1 MTQEKNKFTNPI
13 QNFLSI
19 LTSRERFNFWLLSG
33 INTFFFLLMITIG
46 GAHFTTCLAFYTV
59 VEVTI
64 IGYYIFV
71 NRYPRKTKFREWID
85 AIAFAVVAAT
95 LIRTF
100 FIEAYTI
107 PTSSM
112 EKTLLVGDF
121 LFVSKV
127 NYGARTPMT
136 PISFPFAHNTLP
148 VVGNKSYLEWFEMPF
163 FRLPGFQKIKNNDIV
178 VFNYPFESGRPV
190 DKKENYIKRCL
201 AIAGDSI
208 SVVNQQVFINGVQ
221 AENPPRME
229 YKYHVKTDGTG
240 FNQKLVRKL
249 DITEGGALSE
259 NGDFELILTKDSK
272 AAIRKESN
280 VISIDSTIQAKGFYA
295 EYIFPH
301 HEAIA
306 WNVDNFGPLYV
317 PKAGAEVKL
326 DSNTFYL
333 YEQNIKVYENN
344 PSFEMKNGKFYIEGK
359 EVVSYKF
366 KFNYYFMMGDNR
378 HNSADS
384 RFWGFVPEDHIVGKA
399 LFIWMSWDTN
409 GSGLSKVRWDRL
421 FHGIN

>member
-1 MTQEKNKFTNPI
+1 MTQENKPTTAI
-13 QNFLSI
+13 QKFLI
-19 LTSRERFNFWLLSG
+19 KLTKRERFNFWLLSG
-33 INTFFFLLMITIG
+33 INTFFLLIMLFVTGSNIL
-46 GAHFTTCLAFYTV
+46 TCISFHLL
-59 VEVTI
+59 VEVVI

-85 AIAFAVVAAT
+85 AVAFAVVAAT

-112 EKTLLVGDF
+112 EKSLLVGDF

-148 VVGNKSYLEWFEMPF
+148 VIGGKSYVEWFEMPF
-163 FRLPGFQKIKNNDIV
+163 FRLPGFQKIKNNDVV
-178 VFNYPFESGRPV
+178 VFNYPNENDRPV

-201 AIAGDSI
+201 AIAGDTI
-208 SVVNQQVFINGVQ
+208 LVKDQQVYVNGIA
-221 AENPPRME
+221 AENPPKMQF
-229 YKYHVKTDGTG
+229 KYYVKTDGTG
-240 FNQKLVRKL
+240 FNQKIVREL

-259 NGDFELILTKDSK
+259 QGDFEIILTKDSK
-272 AAIRKESN
+272 AALRKQMN
-280 VISIDSTIQAKGFYA
+280 VIKIDSTVQPKGVYA
-295 EYIFPH
+295 NYIFPYR
-301 HEAIA
+301 ESLA

-317 PKAGAEVKL
+317 PKAGDVITL
-326 DSNTFYL
+326 DTNNFYL
-333 YEQNIKVYENN
+333 YERAIKVYENN
-344 PSFEMKNGKFYIEGK
+344 PTFDMREGKFFMGNEEIKNYT
-359 EVVSYKF
+359 F
-366 KFNYYFMMGDNR
+366 KYNYYFMMGDNR

-399 LFIWMSWDTN
+399 LFIWMSWDAN
-409 GSGLSKVRWDRL
+409 GTGLSKIRWNRL

>member
-221 AENPPRME
+221 AENPPRM
-229 YKYHVKTDGTG
+229 
-240 FNQKLVRKL
+240 
-249 DITEGGALSE
+249 
-259 NGDFELILTKDSK
+259 
-272 AAIRKESN
+272 
-280 VISIDSTIQAKGFYA
+280 
-295 EYIFPH
+295 
-301 HEAIA
+301 
-306 WNVDNFGPLYV
+306 
-317 PKAGAEVKL
+317 
-326 DSNTFYL
+326 
-333 YEQNIKVYENN
+333 
-344 PSFEMKNGKFYIEGK
+344 
-359 EVVSYKF
+359 
-366 KFNYYFMMGDNR
+366 
-378 HNSADS
+378 
-384 RFWGFVPEDHIVGKA
+384 
-399 LFIWMSWDTN
+399 
-409 GSGLSKVRWDRL
+409 
-421 FHGIN
+421 

>member
-1 MTQEKNKFTNPI
+1 MTQENKTATPI
-13 QNFLSI
+13 QKFFST
-19 LTSRERFNFWLLSG
+19 LTKRERFNFWLLSG
-33 INTFFFLLMITIG
+33 INTFFFLIMLFVTG
-46 GAHFTTCLAFYTV
+46 SNLVTCISFYVV

-71 NRYPRKTKFREWID
+71 NRYPRKTRFREWTD

-112 EKTLLVGDF
+112 EKSLLVGDF

-127 NYGARTPMT
+127 NYGARAPMT

-148 VVGNKSYLEWFEMPF
+148 LVGGKSYLEWFSMPF
-163 FRLPGFQKIKNNDIV
+163 FRLPGLQKIKNNDVV
-178 VFNYPFESGRPV
+178 VFNYPNENDRPV

-201 AIAGDSI
+201 AISGDTI
-208 SVVNQQVFINGVQ
+208 FIKDQQVYINGI
-221 AENPPRME
+221 AAPNPPKMQF
-229 YKYHVKTDGTG
+229 KYYVKTDGTG
-240 FNQKLVRKL
+240 FNQKLLRKL
-249 DITEGGALSE
+249 DITEGGALSDK
-259 NGDFELILTKDSK
+259 GDFEIILNKDSK
-272 AAIRKESN
+272 DAMRRESN
-280 VISIDSTIQAKGFYA
+280 VIKIDSTIQPKGVYA
-295 EYIFPH
+295 DYIFPYR
-301 HEAIA
+301 ESLG

-317 PKAGAEVKL
+317 PKAGDEIKL
-326 DSNTFYL
+326 DTITFYM
-333 YEQNIKVYENN
+333 YDRCIKVYENN
-344 PSFEMKNGKFYIEGK
+344 PTFEMKNGQFFMDGK
-359 EVVSYKF
+359 QISSYKF
-366 KFNYYFMMGDNR
+366 KYNYYFMMGDNR

-409 GSGLSKVRWDRL
+409 GNGINKIRWNRL

>member
-1 MTQEKNKFTNPI
+1 MTHEKNNFKNPI
-13 QNFLSI
+13 HQFLSI
-19 LTSRERFNFWLLSG
+19 LNKRERFNFWLLTA
-33 INTFFFLLMITIG
+33 INSFFFLLMITFAAASIII
-46 GAHFTTCLAFYTV
+46 CISFYLV
-59 VEVTI
+59 VEATI

-71 NRYPRKTKFREWID
+71 NRYPRKTKFREWVD

-112 EKTLLVGDF
+112 EKSLLVGDF
-121 LFVSKV
+121 LFVSKI

-148 VVGNKSYLEWFEMPF
+148 LVGGQSYLEWFEMPF
-163 FRLPGFQKIKNNDIV
+163 YRLPGFQKIKNNDVV
-178 VFNYPFESGRPV
+178 VFNYPFEGGRPV

-201 AIAGDSI
+201 AISGDSI
-208 SVVNQQVFINGVQ
+208 SVVNQQVYINGI
-221 AENPPRME
+221 AAPNPPNME
-229 YKYHVKTDGTG
+229 YKYHVKTDGSG
-240 FNQKLVRKL
+240 FNMKLVRKL
-249 DITEGGALSE
+249 DITEGGSLSE
-259 NGDFELILTKDSK
+259 NGDFELTLTKDSK
-272 AAIRKESN
+272 AAIRNESN
-280 VISIDSTIQAKGFYA
+280 VISIDSTIQPKGFYA
-295 EYIFPH
+295 DYIFPH
-301 HEAIA
+301 HSEVS

-317 PKAGAEVKL
+317 PKSGTEIML
-326 DSNTFYL
+326 DSINFFL

-344 PSFEMKNGKFYIEGK
+344 PTFEMKDGKFFMEGK
-359 EVVSYKF
+359 EIKTYKF

-384 RFWGFVPEDHIVGKA
+384 RFWGFVPENHIVGKA

-409 GSGLSKVRWDRL
+409 GNGLSKVRWSRL